1 MSTKVPRKPRKAS
14 QPAHTEPQPRLRPV
28 PRSDERPQLIP
39 DPELRTLLDD
49 MQRRYRVQRERL
61 NLGDDEPEAA

>member
-1 MSTKVPRKPRKAS
+1 MSTNKSRKAGT
-14 QPAHTEPQPRLRPV
+14 PVYAKLQPRLRAV
-28 PRSDERPQLIP
+28 PQPEAQRPRPAP
-39 DPELRTLLDD
+39 DPELRATLDD

>member
-1 MSTKVPRKPRKAS
+1 MSTNKSRKANTPVS
-14 QPAHTEPQPRLRPV
+14 TETQPRLRVV
-28 PRSDERPQLIP
+28 PQPAVRPRPEP
-39 DPELRTLLDD
+39 DPEMRAMLDD

>member
-1 MSTKVPRKPRKAS
+1 MSKRKAGT
-14 QPAHTEPQPRLRPV
+14 PVYMKPQPRLRAV
-28 PRSDERPQLIP
+28 PETAECPRPEP
-39 DPELRTLLDD
+39 DPELRALLDD

>member
-1 MSTKVPRKPRKAS
+1 MSTNKSRKAS
-14 QPAHTEPQPRLRPV
+14 TPLSTEPQPRLRAV
-28 PRSDERPQLIP
+28 PQPAARPRPEP
-39 DPELRTLLDD
+39 DPELRAMLDD

>member
-1 MSTKVPRKPRKAS
+1 MSTRKPRKAGT
-14 QPAHTEPQPRLRPV
+14 PVYAEPRPRLRMV
-28 PRSDERPQLIP
+28 ECTDERPQAKP
-39 DPELRTLLDD
+39 DPELRAVLDD

>member
-1 MSTKVPRKPRKAS
+1 MRA
-14 QPAHTEPQPRLRPV
+14 
-28 PRSDERPQLIP
+28 
-39 DPELRTLLDD
+39 LLDD

>member
-1 MSTKVPRKPRKAS
+1 MSTNKSRKAS
-14 QPAHTEPQPRLRPV
+14 IPVSTEPQPSLRALPQPATR
-28 PRSDERPQLIP
+28 PRPAP
-39 DPELRTLLDD
+39 DPELRALLDD